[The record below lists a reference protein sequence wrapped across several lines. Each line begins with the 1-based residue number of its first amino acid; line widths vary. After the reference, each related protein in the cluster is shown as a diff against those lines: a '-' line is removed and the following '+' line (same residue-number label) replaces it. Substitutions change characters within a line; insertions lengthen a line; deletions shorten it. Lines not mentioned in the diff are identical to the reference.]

1 MKFINAKRLHNRDQV
16 QVRVAPAIWMDGY
29 LIGEPIIHGKNI
41 LANVYIPNS
50 IYLKSISHTN
60 IR

>member
-1 MKFINAKRLHNRDQV
+1 MKFVDAKRLHNRYQV
-16 QVRVAPAIWMDGY
+16 QVRVAPAIWMDGH

-41 LANVYIPNS
+41 LVNVYIPNS
-50 IYLKSISHTN
+50 IYLEGISHTD